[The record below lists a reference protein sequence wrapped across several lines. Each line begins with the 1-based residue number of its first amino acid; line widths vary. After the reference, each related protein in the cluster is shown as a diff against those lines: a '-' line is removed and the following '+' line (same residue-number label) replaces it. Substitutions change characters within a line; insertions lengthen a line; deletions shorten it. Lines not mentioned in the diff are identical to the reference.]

1 MPAGKK
7 IVSEIADPSLAPAG
21 EEAIAWAA
29 AQMPVLAGIRE
40 RLGRERPLEGVRLA
54 ACLHVT
60 AETANL
66 IAALAAGGAEVGLCA
81 CNPLSTRDDVAAAL
95 AARDGIEVLASS
107 GEDTDAYY
115 RRIETLCRARPAVT
129 MDDGADLSS
138 VLHAG
143 PKAARANAIGGTESQ
158 ASGALRLRALE
169 REGRLAYPIVALGGA
184 RTARLFDGRYGT
196 GQSTLD
202 GIVRATNVLLAGRTL
217 AVWGYGTTGRGIADR
232 ARGAGARV
240 VVCEVDPVRALEARM
255 DGHEVLPGAQAAAR
269 ADVLVT
275 ATGGRDA
282 IGARHLAMLRDG
294 AILANAGHFDVE
306 IDRAALAEL
315 ADAVDSP
322 RPHVERFTLP
332 GGRRVML
339 LAAGRVVNLAA
350 AEGHPAGVMDLSFAI
365 AALAVEHLVA
375 RAGELAPGVLE
386 VPEEIDRAAA
396 SLELAAM
403 GVEIDELTPA
413 QREYL
418 LSWEEGT

>member
-1 MPAGKK
+1 
-7 IVSEIADPSLAPAG
+7 
-21 EEAIAWAA
+21 
-29 AQMPVLAGIRE
+29 MPVLARVRE
-40 RLGRERPLEGVRLA
+40 RLSRQTPLAGVRVA

-81 CNPLSTRDDVAAAL
+81 SNPLSTRDDVAAAL
-95 AARDGIEVLASS
+95 ADEDGVLVRAVA
-107 GEDTDAYY
+107 GEDTAAYY
-115 RRIETLCRARPAVT
+115 GHIEALCRTRPHVT

-138 VLHAG
+138 VMHAG
-143 PKAARANAIGGTESQ
+143 PKTARANALGGTESQ
-158 ASGALRLRALE
+158 ASGAVRLRALE
-169 REGRLAYPIVALGGA
+169 REGRLAYPVVALGRA

-202 GIVRATNVLLAGRTL
+202 GILRATNVLLAGRTL
-217 AVWGYGTTGRGIADR
+217 AVWGYGATGRGIAER

-255 DGHEVLPGAQAAAR
+255 DGHEVLPGLEAAAR

-282 IGARHLAMLRDG
+282 IGARHLEVLRDG

-306 IDRAALAEL
+306 IDRAALAGL
-315 ADAVDSP
+315 AEAIDQP
-322 RPHVERFTLP
+322 RRHVERFALP

-365 AALAVEHLVA
+365 AALSVEHLVA
-375 RAGELAPGVLE
+375 EAGDLAPGVLG
-386 VPEEIDRAAA
+386 VPEEIDRAVAA
-396 SLELAAM
+396 LKLEAM
-403 GVEIDELTPA
+403 GVEIDELTSA

-418 LSWEEGT
+418 LSWEKGT

>member
-1 MPAGKK
+1 MK
-7 IVSEIADPSLAPAG
+7 SEIADPSLAPAG

-29 AQMPVLAGIRE
+29 DQMPVLAGIRD
-40 RLGRERPLEGVRLA
+40 RLGRERPLGGVRLA

-95 AARDGIEVLASS
+95 ATRDGIDVLAVN
-107 GEDTDAYY
+107 GEDTASYY
-115 RRIETLCRARPAVT
+115 RHIEAVCRTRPAVT

-143 PKAARANAIGGTESQ
+143 PERQRARTIGGTESQ
-158 ASGALRLRALE
+158 ASGAVRLRALE
-169 REGRLAYPIVALGGA
+169 REGRLAYPIVALGRA
-184 RTARLFDGRYGT
+184 RTARLLDARYGT

-202 GIVRATNVLLAGRTL
+202 GIVRATNVLLAGRVL
-217 AVWGYGTTGRGIADR
+217 AVWGYGTTGRGIAER

-240 VVCEVDPVRALEARM
+240 IVCEVDPVRALEARM
-255 DGHEVLPGAQAAAR
+255 DGHEVLPGAEAAAH

-282 IGARHLAMLRDG
+282 ISAAHLDALRDG

-306 IDRAALAEL
+306 IDRGALTALAS
-315 ADAVDSP
+315 AVDTP
-322 RPHVERFTLP
+322 RRHVERFTLP
-332 GGRRVML
+332 GGRRVIL
-339 LAAGRVVNLAA
+339 LAEGRVVNLAA

-365 AALAVEHLVA
+365 AALAVEHLVS
-375 RAGELAPGVLE
+375 RAGELTPGVLD
-386 VPEEIDRAAA
+386 VPDEIDRAAA
-396 SLELAAM
+396 GLRLAAM
-403 GVEIDELTPA
+403 GVEIDDLTPA
-413 QREYL
+413 QRDYL
-418 LSWEEGT
+418 LSWQEGT

>member
-1 MPAGKK
+1 
-7 IVSEIADPSLAPAG
+7 
-21 EEAIAWAA
+21 
-29 AQMPVLAGIRE
+29 MPVLARVRE
-40 RLGRERPLEGVRLA
+40 RLAREVPLAGVRVA

-81 CNPLSTRDDVAAAL
+81 SNPLSTRDDVAAAL
-95 AARDGIEVLASS
+95 AAEDGVVVRAVA
-107 GEDTDAYY
+107 GEDTAAYY
-115 RRIETLCRARPAVT
+115 GHIEALCRTRPNVT

-143 PKAARANAIGGTESQ
+143 PKTARAKAIGGTESQ
-158 ASGALRLRALE
+158 ASGAVRLRALE
-169 REGRLAYPIVALGGA
+169 REGRLAYPVVALGRA
-184 RTARLFDGRYGT
+184 RTARLFDGRYGS

-217 AVWGYGTTGRGIADR
+217 AVWGYGATGRGIAER

-240 VVCEVDPVRALEARM
+240 VVCEVDAVRALEARM
-255 DGHEVLPGAQAAAR
+255 DGHEVLPGLEAAAR

-282 IGARHLAMLRDG
+282 IAAGHLEALRDG

-306 IDRAALAEL
+306 IDRPALAALAE
-315 ADAVDSP
+315 AVDEP
-322 RPHVERFTLP
+322 RRGVERFTLP

-365 AALAVEHLVA
+365 AALSVEHLVA
-375 RAGELAPGVLE
+375 DAGELGPGVLG
-386 VPEEIDRAAA
+386 VPEEIDRAVAA
-396 SLELAAM
+396 LKLEAM

-418 LSWEEGT
+418 LSWDQGT

>member
-1 MPAGKK
+1 
-7 IVSEIADPSLAPAG
+7 
-21 EEAIAWAA
+21 
-29 AQMPVLAGIRE
+29 
-40 RLGRERPLEGVRLA
+40 
-54 ACLHVT
+54 
-60 AETANL
+60 
-66 IAALAAGGAEVGLCA
+66 
-81 CNPLSTRDDVAAAL
+81 
-95 AARDGIEVLASS
+95 
-107 GEDTDAYY
+107 
-115 RRIETLCRARPAVT
+115 
-129 MDDGADLSS
+129 
-138 VLHAG
+138 
-143 PKAARANAIGGTESQ
+143 
-158 ASGALRLRALE
+158 
-169 REGRLAYPIVALGGA
+169 
-184 RTARLFDGRYGT
+184 
-196 GQSTLD
+196 
-202 GIVRATNVLLAGRTL
+202 
-217 AVWGYGTTGRGIADR
+217 
-232 ARGAGARV
+232 
-240 VVCEVDPVRALEARM
+240 M